1 VIAPVYGR
9 ARLDSAFEDPNMD
22 KTCIEAIGHQVKGA
36 LKEGFGK
43 VIGDAKL
50 RADCA
55 AQAVRSVKDTK

>member
-1 VIAPVYGR
+1 
-9 ARLDSAFEDPNMD
+9 MD